1 MKQRNLKNE
10 SQLKTLVVEYEV
22 MSQQGT
28 VGFLEE
34 TVFLDIASYYENQNM
49 IDNALDAISHAIEQN
64 NYSPMLLVR
73 KAELLLVKNCVEIAM
88 GFLDRAELLAPGEIS
103 IKILK
108 IEVMIN
114 QGHYNKALVM
124 INDLEDDI
132 NGTLASELFFLKA
145 HVYEAKRK
153 YVKMFQALRKSVKE
167 NPKND
172 DALKKLWLSVELSGC
187 FEESVTLHNAV
198 IDDNP
203 YSAIAWYN
211 LGHAYLKLEEYCDAE
226 EAFEYAFLND
236 KNFEE
241 AYRDC
246 AEVRVRMKD
255 YESALDCYEEMLT
268 LFKPDSALFINIG
281 YCYEQMEKLD
291 LALIC
296 YEKSFKYSHLNDWA
310 YFRKGY
316 CLLQRGEIAKA
327 IQCLEEANN
336 IQKNKVLYMNTL
348 AEAYYKNGEEEK
360 ANDLFYKAT
369 GAAPDLC
376 TYWISYARFLMNKGK
391 VEEALVLMK
400 EAEIYAMGAD
410 LLYCKTACFFF
421 AGKRKEGF
429 EALNSALGKNYKLH
443 YSLFELCPVLKED
456 SDVLIAISTFKS

>member
-10 SQLKTLVVEYEV
+10 SQLKNLVTEYEV
-22 MSQQGT
+22 MSEQGT
-28 VGFLEE
+28 VGFYEE

-49 IDNALDAISHAIEQN
+49 IDRALDAISHAIEQN

-73 KAELLLVKNCVEIAM
+73 KAELLLVKNRIEIAM
-88 GFLDRAELLAPGEIS
+88 SFLDRAELLAPGEIS

-114 QGHYNKALVM
+114 QGCYNKALVM
-124 INDLEDDI
+124 ITDLEEDI
-132 NGTLASELFFLKA
+132 NGSLASELFFLKA

-153 YVKMFQALRKSVKE
+153 YVKMFQALRASVKE

-172 DALKKLWLSVELSGC
+172 EALKKLWLGVELSGC

-211 LGHAYLKLEEYCDAE
+211 LGHAYLKLEAYCEAE

-236 KNFEE
+236 ENFEE

-255 YESALDCYEEMLT
+255 YERALDCYEEMLM
-268 LFKPDSALFINIG
+268 LFKPDAALFINIG
-281 YCYEQMEKLD
+281 YCYEQMGKLD
-291 LALIC
+291 LALVC

-316 CLLQRGEIAKA
+316 CLLQRGEITKA
-327 IQCLEEANN
+327 IQCLEEANS
-336 IQKNKVLYMNTL
+336 IQRNKVLYMNVL
-348 AEAYYKNGEEEK
+348 AEAYFKNGEEEK
-360 ANDLFYKAT
+360 ADDLYYKAT

-376 TYWISYARFLMNKGK
+376 TYWISYACFLMKKGK
-391 VEEALVLMK
+391 GEEAIDLMK
-400 EAEIYAMGAD
+400 EAEIYATGPN
-410 LLYCKTACFFF
+410 LLYCRVACFFF

-429 EALNSALGKNYKLH
+429 EALDAALRKNYKLH
-443 YSLFELCPVLKED
+443 YRLFELSPSLKED